1 MDHGTTLLF
10 GLPGVRVARVERAA
24 DGARVVHVETADSSA
39 AGCPECG
46 TVSTS
51 VKGKSVTAPKDL
63 PYGQDPIRVRWHKVR
78 WRCGEPACGRG
89 SFTEAIPE
97 IPAGRRSTGR
107 LRMAIGRAVGD
118 AARSVAE
125 VADAFGVSWPTAHAA
140 FTEAAAAQLAEPEPT
155 AVLGID
161 PYDTGFVDLAGD
173 QGLLGQAQ
181 GRTSACVVSWLEQ
194 RSPAFREAIRFVAID
209 PAAVYAKAV
218 ATSGLLPNA
227 RLVVDHFHIVKL
239 ANDAVTKVR
248 RGVIWEQKG
257 RRGRKIDP
265 AWANR
270 RRLLS
275 ARERLSDKA
284 FTTVWNSLIDSDPSA
299 QILTAWI
306 AKEELRKVLAL
317 ARTGA
322 RPDQIAR
329 RLYDFY
335 HWCAQADIDELNTLA
350 STVETW
356 WPAIEAF
363 IDTGIT
369 NARTEGINR
378 LLKQVK
384 RSACGFRNTANS
396 HRRIRFHCTRK
407 HRATTAASRSLPA
420 QS

>member
-1 MDHGTTLLF
+1 M
-10 GLPGVRVARVERAA
+10 
-24 DGARVVHVETADSSA
+24 
-39 AGCPECG
+39 
-46 TVSTS
+46 
-51 VKGKSVTAPKDL
+51 
-63 PYGQDPIRVRWHKVR
+63 
-78 WRCGEPACGRG
+78 
-89 SFTEAIPE
+89 
-97 IPAGRRSTGR
+97 
-107 LRMAIGRAVGD
+107 GD
-118 AARSVAE
+118 AARSVAA
-125 VADAFGVSWPTAHAA
+125 VSDAFGVSWPTGQAA
-140 FTEAAAAQLAEPEPT
+140 FTEAAKAQLTEPEPT
-155 AVLGID
+155 RVLGIDETRRGRPRWVYDELTGRWARID
-161 PYDTGFVDLAGD
+161 PYDTGFVDLAGS
-173 QGLLGQAQ
+173 QGLLGQAT
-181 GRTSACVVSWLEQ
+181 GRTSVAVITWLGQ
-194 RSPAFREAIRFVAID
+194 RSPEFREAIRFVAID
-209 PAAVYAKAV
+209 RGRSMPRR
-218 ATSGLLPNA
+218 SPQPGLLPNA

-248 RGVIWEQKG
+248 RRVIWAQNG

-284 FTTVWNSLIDSDPSA
+284 FTTMWNSLIDADPSA

-306 AKEELRKVLAL
+306 AKEELRKLLSL

-322 RPDQIAR
+322 SPDQIRA
-329 RLYDFY
+329 RLYTFY
-335 HWCAQADIDELNTLA
+335 HWCAHADIDELNTLA
-350 STVETW
+350 TTVETW

-396 HRRIRFHCTRK
+396 HRRIRFHCTRN
-407 HRATTAASRSLPA
+407 HRAATAASRLLPA